1 MEKNTIESNIQYIV
15 STLAIEGLMPSNDAL
30 EVCRNYL
37 DGKIDSKTAE
47 KSIYEKYGLTREKKH
62 G

>member
-30 EVCRNYL
+30 EVCRN
-37 DGKIDSKTAE
+37 SA
-47 KSIYEKYGLTREKKH
+47 S
-62 G
+62 